1 MKKFICLLL
10 CFVLL
15 ICIAGCKKNGSAT
28 SAQTDANQQVGTDG
42 PVAQKP
48 LISVSMPVINE
59 SLKSDDGTVL
69 CNYIYQD
76 MAIIFPDPEIADKV
90 YIDFL
95 NRVDATRTT
104 ADSLYA
110 DANSAY
116 TVSNSWSPY
125 LCQYTYAPERIDQ
138 SILSM
143 FGTYATYNGIGRPD
157 VVYLGLTYDLITG
170 DELTLSNILSEG
182 ASVDSLIDLVV
193 AALEV
198 QKEEKFL
205 DENFAQTVK
214 ENFSGTY
221 SEYNSW
227 YFNQTGL
234 SFFFSPYEIAP
245 YASGVITVQIPYEKL
260 PGIIKDDYFP
270 AERDSAKGALYCQD
284 FADANLDNFTKFTE
298 LIADKNAEQSVIY
311 TDKAVYDVR
320 VERGSW
326 SASGEDF
333 TPQYTLFAAA
343 SLTPG
348 DAFLI
353 QAAIPDGK
361 SDLRITYTTDS
372 GPVCVFLQ
380 KGCTLS

>member
-10 CFVLL
+10 CIVLV
-15 ICIAGCKKNGSAT
+15 ISIAGCKKDEPAT
-28 SAQTDANQQVGTDG
+28 SPQTDMNQQTGTEG

-48 LISVSMPVINE
+48 LISVSMPVITE
-59 SLKSDDGTVL
+59 TLKSDDGTVL

-76 MAIIFPDPEIADKV
+76 MAIIFPDPDIADKV

-104 ADSLYA
+104 ADALYA

-116 TVSNSWSPY
+116 TTSDSWTPY
-125 LCQYTYAPERIDQ
+125 LCQYTYAPSRIDQ
-138 SILSM
+138 SVLSM
-143 FGTYATYNGIGRPD
+143 FGTYATYNSIGRPD

-182 ASVDSLIDLVV
+182 ASTDALIDLVV

-205 DENFAQTVK
+205 DENFAQTVE

-221 SEYNSW
+221 GEYNSW
-227 YFNQTGL
+227 HFTQTGL
-234 SFFFSPYEIAP
+234 VFFFSPYEIAP
-245 YASGVITVQIPYEKL
+245 YASGVITVQIPYEEL
-260 PGIIKDDYFP
+260 TGIIKDDYFP
-270 AERDSAKGALYCQD
+270 AERDSAKGKLYCQN
-284 FADANLDNFTKFTE
+284 FADTNPDSFTKFTE

-311 TDKAVYDVR
+311 TDKAVYNVR

-326 SASGEDF
+326 SASGEHF
-333 TPQYTLFAAA
+333 IPQYTLFAAA

-372 GPVCVFLQ
+372 GTVSVFLQ